1 MIASPNNSLRLQQP
15 MPIVRLTF
23 HAIWIKT
30 WARQWPGRRS
40 PQWSRSANETHCCQ
54 SVSSRVYHANA
65 IWNAICLVA
74 QQNKIWIDSD
84 FILIY
89 LCFVYRSCLEER
101 DGANNSSEKFCHL
114 QPLVKFSPFLISE
127 KKYLEILSAP
137 QAMLN
142 ARLNSEQQLLSIRSL
157 ECTRLQR
164 RYQHMCLDS
173 KCWHTLS
180 PQWVWLTWWLLR
192 KIWEK
197 GNLLLGETIFYPPH
211 PHPPNL

>member
-1 MIASPNNSLRLQQP
+1 M
-15 MPIVRLTF
+15 
-23 HAIWIKT
+23 KT

-40 PQWSRSANETHCCQ
+40 PQWSRSAGETHCCQ

-101 DGANNSSEKFCHL
+101 DGANNSSEKLCHL
-114 QPLVKFSPFLISE
+114 QPLVKFLKKDIWKYCHFCKQCSTHDWILNSSYCPFGLWNVLAFSGVISTCVLIANADTHSRHSECGSHGDFLGKSE
-127 KKYLEILSAP
+127 KREIFCWGELS
-137 QAMLN
+137 
-142 ARLNSEQQLLSIRSL
+142 S
-157 ECTRLQR
+157 T
-164 RYQHMCLDS
+164 
-173 KCWHTLS
+173 
-180 PQWVWLTWWLLR
+180 
-192 KIWEK
+192 
-197 GNLLLGETIFYPPH
+197 